1 MYICFY
7 ICCIIQIT
15 IDMFVCVCYCILQV
29 PFKLEQFKFLIVNP
43 SSVNTIR
50 VGRTDDP
57 TNPITITPTLSQP
70 IQLEC
75 ERSDKMKEWFTVDPM
90 SRVITTRGEIS
101 LRSEQD
107 STLYISSFNPFHG
120 KGYTCNVY
128 GDSCSITAYPVILG
142 Q

>member
-1 MYICFY
+1 MYA
-7 ICCIIQIT
+7 
-15 IDMFVCVCYCILQV
+15 ILQV

-57 TNPITITPTLSQP
+57 TTPITITPTLSQTV
-70 IQLEC
+70 QLEC